1 MSNERI
7 DSYRKSM
14 EDLSFSDYEKERLV
28 YRILD
33 GGTVDGGRMR
43 RKLDIR
49 KIGIAVA
56 ACLMLFSV
64 TAMAAGKVASIVSW
78 NRVDTRTDNFEDLAK
93 VEEKAGMDITAVES
107 FSNGYAFDHIEVE
120 EMRTQDEDGND
131 LNQYK
136 GISIEYS
143 KEGMP
148 KLFVSIEPS
157 EVYGED
163 EGVEE
168 RATAVKEVDG
178 VTLRYNY
185 DEYLGLPVGE
195 KATDEEMQREE
206 TDDHF
211 FISSGSDERETYYV
225 SSVNFELDGITYIL
239 MSFDLDM
246 TADEILGMAEE
257 IIAAK

>member
-1 MSNERI
+1 MKNARVE
-7 DSYRKSM
+7 SYKESM
-14 EDLSFSDYEKERLV
+14 ESICFSDYEKERLV
-28 YRILD
+28 HRILD

-49 KIGIAVA
+49 KIGIDVA

-78 NRVDTRTDNFEDLAK
+78 NRVDTRTENFEDLLK

-107 FSNGYAFDHIEVE
+107 FSNGYTFDHMEVE
-120 EMRTQDEDGND
+120 EMKTQDEDGND

-136 GISIEYS
+136 GISIEYT

-148 KLFVSIEPS
+148 EIFVSMDPS
-157 EVYGED
+157 EVYGESD
-163 EGVEE
+163 GY
-168 RATAVKEVDG
+168 RATKVKEVNG
-178 VTLRYNY
+178 VTLNYNY

-211 FISSGSDERETYYV
+211 SISSGSDERETYYV
-225 SSVNFELDGITYIL
+225 SSVDFELDGITYIL
-239 MSFDLDM
+239 MGFDLDM
-246 TADEILGMAEE
+246 TADELFGMAEE
-257 IIAAK
+257 MLAAK

>member
-1 MSNERI
+1 M
-7 DSYRKSM
+7 
-14 EDLSFSDYEKERLV
+14 FSDYEKERLV
-28 YRILD
+28 HRLLS
-33 GGTVDGGRMR
+33 GGTADGGRMR

-49 KIGIAVA
+49 KIGVAVA

-78 NRVDTRTDNFEDLAK
+78 NRIDTRTENFDDLPK

-107 FSNGYAFDHIEVE
+107 FGNGYTFDHMEVE
-120 EMRTQDEDGND
+120 EMKTQDDDGND

-136 GISIEYS
+136 GISMEYS

-148 KLFVSIEPS
+148 EIFVNMDPS
-157 EVYGED
+157 EVYGTD
-163 EGVEE
+163 GYDEE

-178 VTLRYNY
+178 VTLHFNY

-206 TDDHF
+206 TDEHF
-211 FISSGSDERETYYV
+211 FISSGTDERETYYV
-225 SSVNFELDGITYIL
+225 SSVDFELDGIIYNL
-239 MSFDLDM
+239 MGFDLNM
-246 TADEILGMAEE
+246 SADEMFEMAEE
-257 IIAAK
+257 IIASK

>member
-7 DSYRKSM
+7 DSYKKSM

-28 YRILD
+28 HRLMN
-33 GGTVDGGRMR
+33 GGTADGGRMR

-49 KIGIAVA
+49 KIGVAVA

-78 NRVDTRTDNFEDLAK
+78 NRIDTRTENFEDLSK
-93 VEEKAGMDITAVES
+93 IEEKAGMDIVAAKS
-107 FSNGYAFDHIEVE
+107 FSNGYSFDHMEVE
-120 EMRTQDEDGND
+120 EMKTQDEDGND

-136 GISIEYS
+136 GIGIEYL

-148 KLFVSIEPS
+148 EFFVSMDPAEM
-157 EVYGED
+157 YGED
-163 EGVEE
+163 DGY
-168 RATAVKEVDG
+168 RATAVKEVNG
-178 VTLRYNY
+178 VTLHYNY
-185 DEYLGLPVGE
+185 DEYLGLPEGE

-225 SSVNFELDGITYIL
+225 SSVDFELDGIIYNL
-239 MSFDLDM
+239 MGFDLDM
-246 TADEILGMAEE
+246 TADELFEMAEE
-257 IIAAK
+257 IIASK

>member
-7 DSYRKSM
+7 DIYRKSM

-28 YRILD
+28 HWILD

-78 NRVDTRTDNFEDLAK
+78 NRVDTRTDNFEDLAR
-93 VEEKAGMDITAVES
+93 VEEKAGMDITAVKS
-107 FSNGYAFDHIEVE
+107 FSNGYTFDHMEVE
-120 EMRTQDEDGND
+120 EMKTQDEDGND

-143 KEGMP
+143 KGDMP
-148 KLFVSIEPS
+148 EIFVSMDPS
-157 EVYGED
+157 EVYGTDGDD
-163 EGVEE
+163 EG

-178 VTLRYNY
+178 VTLHFNY
-185 DEYLGLPVGE
+185 DEYLGLPVEE
-195 KATDEEMQREE
+195 KATDDELMREE
-206 TDDHF
+206 TDEHF
-211 FISSGSDERETYYV
+211 FISSGSDVRETYYV
-225 SSVNFELDGITYIL
+225 SSVDFELDGITYIL
-239 MSFDLDM
+239 MGFDLDM
-246 TADEILGMAEE
+246 TADEIFGMAEE